1 MWGKTCFR
9 NMLYVRN
16 RLKAS
21 FIVIVLEKNS
31 STSKSFF
38 VPQKKKSML
47 LQNCIFIWFKIILN
61 EHLLWL
67 CGGWRAPAH
76 VCQISW
82 DLDSSILWNYGE
94 MLFKM
99 TCTVTLNPLGF
110 IIKLIK
116 YTAWCVVIPPPPP
129 CLAGSL
135 TLTLELCE
143 IFHYCITCI
152 NN

>member
-1 MWGKTCFR
+1 MWGTDSK
-9 NMLYVRN
+9 LWS
-16 RLKAS
+16 LKAS
-21 FIVIVLEKNS
+21 FIVLEKNS

-38 VPQKKKSML
+38 VPQKKKRVYYDRIV
-47 LQNCIFIWFKIILN
+47 IFFLFKIILN

-82 DLDSSILWNYGE
+82 DNLDSSILWNYGE

-116 YTAWCVVIPPPPP
+116 YTASCLVIPPPPP

-143 IFHYCITCI
+143 IFNYYITCI